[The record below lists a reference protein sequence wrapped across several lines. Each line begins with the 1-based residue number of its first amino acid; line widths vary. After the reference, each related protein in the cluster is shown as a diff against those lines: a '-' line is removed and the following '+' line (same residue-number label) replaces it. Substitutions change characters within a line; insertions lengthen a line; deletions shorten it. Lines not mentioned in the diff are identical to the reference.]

1 MGALLFISTQL
12 GAAEERPFL
21 PGLGHE
27 PGFFTRGHARE
38 YRGWLARWDFRQTP
52 DEEVRQDAGVEAP
65 WTDKA
70 RVRRA
75 NRINGPGVSG
85 VAVRGQAEGRYAL
98 ARLAHSGLA
107 LEQPA
112 GLRFSFES
120 DPGLQ
125 RRRDDAPSDRE

>member
-1 MGALLFISTQL
+1 M
-12 GAAEERPFL
+12 RL
-21 PGLGHE
+21 P
-27 PGFFTRGHARE
+27 P
-38 YRGWLARWDFRQTP
+38 DP

-65 WTDKA
+65 WTDKD

-75 NRINGPGVSG
+75 NPINGPGVSG
-85 VAVRGQAEGRYAL
+85 GGVRGQAEGRYAL

-107 LEQPA
+107 LKQPV

-125 RRRDDAPSDRE
+125 RRRNDAPSDRE

>member
-1 MGALLFISTQL
+1 M
-12 GAAEERPFL
+12 

-27 PGFFTRGHARE
+27 PGFFMRVHARE
-38 YRGWLARWDFRQTP
+38 YRGWRARWDFRQTP

-65 WTDKA
+65 WTDKD

-85 VAVRGQAEGRYAL
+85 DVVRGQAEGRYAL

-125 RRRDDAPSDRE
+125 RRRNDPPSDRE

>member
-52 DEEVRQDAGVEAP
+52 DEEARQDAGVEAP
-65 WTDKA
+65 WTDKD

-75 NRINGPGVSG
+75 NRINGPGTGGSHRL
-85 VAVRGQAEGRYAL
+85 RGIAWL
-98 ARLAHSGLA
+98 NPKSK
-107 LEQPA
+107 P
-112 GLRFSFES
+112 
-120 DPGLQ
+120 
-125 RRRDDAPSDRE
+125 PSEKFAMRSA